1 VWTDVAE
8 RVGAKSLKSI
18 LRGDHLI
25 THGMKPSPHFGTIIK
40 AAVAAQDEGLFTDE
54 KGALE
59 WLNTVGKTLPVEAR
73 NDTRKSRVLK

>member
-1 VWTDVAE
+1 
-8 RVGAKSLKSI
+8 
-18 LRGDHLI
+18 
-25 THGMKPSPHFGTIIK
+25 MKPSPHFGTIIK